1 MTVRMTATYDGQTVL
16 AKSTRQIC
24 QKFVNVGLRPTE
36 PVEVRNFDT
45 GELITRVRYDAE
57 DDSWQRWGKV
67 SYITRT
73 HTPATIVEVPARL
86 ETLTV
91 PEQVIDGVVV
101 PAMDY
106 TVKIPAYKYL
116 DPTSVRVET
125 EHKQFETWVK
135 VASTKNMIEV
145 RAPLIARGRTLN
157 VAAKGR

>member
-24 QKFVNVGLRPTE
+24 QKFVNAGLRPTE
-36 PVEVRNFDT
+36 PIEVRNFDT

-73 HTPATIVEVPARL
+73 HTPATIVEVPARV

-106 TVKIPAYKYL
+106 TVKIPAFKYL
-116 DPTSVRVET
+116 DPTSVKVEI

-135 VASTKNMIEV
+135 VASTKNMVEV
-145 RAPLIARGRTLN
+145 RAPLTARGRTLN
-157 VAAKGR
+157 VSGRR